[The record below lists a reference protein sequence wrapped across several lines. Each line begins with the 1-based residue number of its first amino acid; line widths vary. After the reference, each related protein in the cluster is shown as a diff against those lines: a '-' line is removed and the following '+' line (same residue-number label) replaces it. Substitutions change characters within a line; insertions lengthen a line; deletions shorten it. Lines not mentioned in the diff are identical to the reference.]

1 MIENRERKQKV
12 VLSNEAA
19 RNANFD
25 LTTQQLTLLLYVI
38 SKIKPDD
45 DCDTWYSFDLLDM
58 AECCG
63 LKMSASGTY
72 YKRLKADLLKMAA
85 RRWEPVEKDDPAHLG
100 MTSWIGDADVHER
113 SGYVR
118 VRFNPYVADFLFDQ
132 KRNYTMFDLENVLT
146 FTSKYSIRLYIILKS
161 YMNMDVPVEFR
172 RETLQWKLR
181 SSDEERPIKFN
192 DDERTPTEEELK
204 ILNTEWRNFKPKIL
218 DRAIQEINEKSNDMH
233 VEVEYKK
240 STRSHVVTHVRF
252 VITRPGIAQKNSAR
266 IAREALFQA

>member
-25 LTTQQLTLLLYVI
+25 LTTQQLTLLLYII

-63 LKMSASGTY
+63 LKM
-72 YKRLKADLLKMAA
+72 
-85 RRWEPVEKDDPAHLG
+85 
-100 MTSWIGDADVHER
+100 

-192 DDERTPTEEELK
+192 DDERIPTEEELK
-204 ILNTEWRNFKPKIL
+204 VLNTEWRNFKPKIL

>member
-25 LTTQQLTLLLYVI
+25 LTTQQLTLLLYII

-172 RETLQWKLR
+172 RETLQWKLM

-204 ILNTEWRNFKPKIL
+204 VLNTEWRNFKPKIL

-252 VITRPGIAQKNSAR
+252 IITRPGIAQKNSAR